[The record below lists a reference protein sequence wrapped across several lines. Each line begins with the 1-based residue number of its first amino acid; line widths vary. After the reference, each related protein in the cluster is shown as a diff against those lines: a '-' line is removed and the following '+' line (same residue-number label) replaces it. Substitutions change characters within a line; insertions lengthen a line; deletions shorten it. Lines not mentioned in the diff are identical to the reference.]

1 MIIFSPQP
9 EADGQECGRRCQRCA
24 LTWLEGQLK
33 EDCVLIGELSRRTEV
48 SERLLRYYER
58 VELIRSERRANGYRE
73 YSEETV
79 ETVRQIR
86 GLLAAGLPTRVI
98 RQVLPCAVD
107 GVTLRPCPGVLD
119 HLRAQLDA
127 LDRRAA
133 DLATARDLLRETIT
147 ETESAATPEHPRLRL
162 SEGAPPPPASGK

>member
-1 MIIFSPQP
+1 M
-9 EADGQECGRRCQRCA
+9 
-24 LTWLEGQLK
+24 
-33 EDCVLIGELSRRTEV
+33 LIGELSRRTGV

-73 YSEETV
+73 YADETV
-79 ETVRQIR
+79 ETVRRIR

-107 GVTLRPCPGVLD
+107 GATLRPCPGVLD
-119 HLRAQLDA
+119 RLRAQLSA

-133 DLATARDLLRETIT
+133 DLAAARDLLRETIAAT
-147 ETESAATPEHPRLRL
+147 EGAATPH
-162 SEGAPPPPASGK
+162 